1 MGSCF
6 SAFCSTYCA
15 MLRFCH
21 REHPAKPVTLKHS
34 CLQLD
39 PTVFSGQRRSRI
51 SLRHPLLLTLSHS
64 LSLSLFFFLL
74 LWLMIKKRK
83 KMNQQHTNTHPPSL
97 LVLAE
102 RISCPS
108 AVWTGSPSVKTNMV
122 HSLKKRA
129 LTWEGRRSTWT
140 HHDMNASISWWISIV
155 LLLCIKLKVNS
166 FTATKNF
173 FFIFILQQQQQKNNT
188 PCVDV
193 GV

>member
-64 LSLSLFFFLL
+64 LSLSLFFFFFCGSWAKKEKKNEPTTYKHTSAESLGLSREDLL
-74 LWLMIKKRK
+74 SLCSLNWEPQCENKHGSQSEEESSNLGGEKK
-83 KMNQQHTNTHPPSL
+83 HLNTSRHERIDL
-97 LVLAE
+97 LVNQY
-102 RISCPS
+102 C
-108 AVWTGSPSVKTNMV
+108 
-122 HSLKKRA
+122 
-129 LTWEGRRSTWT
+129 
-140 HHDMNASISWWISIV
+140 
-155 LLLCIKLKVNS
+155 
-166 FTATKNF
+166 
-173 FFIFILQQQQQKNNT
+173 FII
-188 PCVDV
+188 
-193 GV
+193 GY